1 MPSDLQFIDANINA
15 YQDIPSSIYPILGS
29 VSLSGVSVNHQTT
42 PVINGIISDG
52 TGVYIKWNYPVTDN
66 LYLRVAVGY
75 QFQVIEGTFASADA
89 QSQIAPGTV
98 VFEQISN
105 LKSNPIP
112 EDRYINLQSGAAGR
126 VDIPTN
132 ILKGGLKYTVRV
144 RALVFS
150 ELGAG
155 TASGQ
160 YFKYTK
166 WGTVNFRVNAIPSAA
181 NLRVNGVLNPTALPQ
196 SDDVEFS
203 FTFADLDG
211 PSYLYRIQVGTTP
224 GGGFSANIW
233 DSGLIS
239 AGSGFGPRDFTVPY
253 SGPELATGVLYA
265 WRVSVNDG
273 LSDGGFT
280 AATETFKINRQPGL
294 SSIKIDGNEMIYG
307 DFVTV
312 ASTGAVLTWTFY
324 DFEDETQRAYNV
336 KIDQILSTNTQGF
349 EILNT
354 GNVFTS
360 ASALALPELPDG
372 GTIRVTIAV
381 RDSIEF
387 GEPFEV
393 SFLAD
398 ARPETQD
405 LRVDSRINP
414 GDVSTT
420 TTPLITWSFFDS
432 NAGETQSAFRIQVAT
447 NDTFATLLWDT
458 GVVTSGTS
466 SVVYGAT
473 ASPVVSPAALS
484 HGSYYYIRV
493 LVSDGISF
501 SDYATGFFAI
511 NAAPNSPTILTPSA
525 GAFSGTINVTWMPAS
540 PLDDDGDAV
549 TYTLEMTTRR
559 SSNQGWEY
567 LAGPFTS
574 ATTSFSLDT
583 SEIRAGNDFG
593 VRVLANDG
601 FTDSDPALGTSPVNS
616 SGLGFTIL
624 NHVPSTPVFISPTAA
639 EIIASVLKVEWLE
652 SSPVDVDGDAVF
664 YILEITRDASAASP
678 VYEKIGVFNEGTP
691 RTFVDVFN
699 YDDGPN
705 YKMRITAQDDKG
717 GIGAVNYSETFSI
730 INTPAITDFETL
742 GTSLY
747 MATTDGRVFRARE
760 SIWQVEEEFNSSD
773 SLEIFEQFERGQP
786 RVEAA
791 GGILSID
798 SPPGATYILRI
809 GPKK

>member
-1 MPSDLQFIDANINA
+1 MPSDLQFIDANINN
-15 YQDIPSSIYPILGS
+15 YQDIPSNLYPVLGS
-29 VSLSGVSVNHQTT
+29 VSLSGVTVNHQTT
-42 PVINGIISDG
+42 PVISGIISDG

-75 QFQVIEGTFASADA
+75 QFQVIEGTFTSAEA
-89 QSQIAPGTV
+89 QAQIASGTV

-105 LKSNPIP
+105 LKDNPTP
-112 EDRYINLQSGAAGR
+112 EDRYINLQGGASGR

-132 ILKGGLKYTVRV
+132 VLKGGLKYTVRV

-150 ELGAG
+150 ELGLG
-155 TASGQ
+155 TVSGQ

-166 WGTVNFRVNAIPSAA
+166 WGTVNFRVNSIPAAA

-196 SDDVEFS
+196 SDDVSFS

-239 AGSGFGPRDFTVPY
+239 AGAGFGPRDFTVSY

-280 AATETFKINRQPGL
+280 GANDTFQINRQPTI
-294 SSIKIDGNEMIYG
+294 SSIKIDGNELIYG
-307 DFVTV
+307 SFPTV
-312 ASTGAVLTWTFY
+312 ASTGAVLTWTFF
-324 DFEDETQRAYNV
+324 DFEAETQRAYNI
-336 KIDQILSTNTQGF
+336 KIDQVISTNAQGF

-354 GNVFTS
+354 GNVFSS
-360 ASALALPELPDG
+360 ASALALPDLPDG

-381 RDSIEF
+381 RDSVEF
-387 GEPFEV
+387 GEPV
-393 SFLAD
+393 VVTFLAD

-405 LRVDSRINP
+405 LRIDGRINP
-414 GDVSTT
+414 GDVFT

-458 GVVTSGTS
+458 GIVTSGSS
-466 SVVYGAT
+466 SVIYGST
-473 ASPVVSPAALS
+473 ASPIVSPAALS
-484 HGSYYYIRV
+484 HGSYYYIRIQ
-493 LVSDGISF
+493 VSDGISF
-501 SDYATGFFAI
+501 SEYASGFFAV
-511 NAAPNSPTILTPSA
+511 NTAPNSPTILTPSA
-525 GAFSGTINVTWMPAS
+525 GAFSGAINITWMPAS
-540 PLDDDGDAV
+540 PLDDDGDEV
-549 TYTLEMTTRR
+549 TYTLEITTRR

-583 SEIRAGNDFG
+583 SEIKAGNDFG

-601 FTDSDPALGTSPVNS
+601 FTDSVPALGTSPINS

-624 NHVPSTPVFISPTAA
+624 NHVPSTPIFISPTAD
-639 EIIASVLKVEWLE
+639 EIVASVLKVEWLE

-691 RTFVDVFN
+691 RTFVDISS
-699 YDDGPN
+699 YDDGPS
-705 YKMRITAQDDKG
+705 YRMRITAQDDKG

-730 INTPAITDFETL
+730 VNTPAITDFETL

-773 SLEIFEQFERGQP
+773 SLDIFEQFERGHP
-786 RVEAA
+786 KVEAA
-791 GGILSID
+791 SGVLSID